1 MSSEPVSLLTDSK
14 AGLPFQ
20 CPTFPGLPLTFC
32 ISCLH
37 NPSQHS
43 IKKKKKRS
51 ASSLGYQRPLS
62 LVGTLPSAAGAAA
75 QSGPSSDVPWYVC
88 LAWVPELPRS
98 WPYKQNVP
106 KNKLSTFK
114 SILPYL
120 NCDWTLPQIQSVV
133 VMKTEHLHFIASF
146 SNTSPLNIHTG
157 TQLCLSWTRTLP
169 KISFRALSNMWS
181 QSQSSF

>member
-1 MSSEPVSLLTDSK
+1 MSSEQVSLLTDSK

-20 CPTFPGLPLTFC
+20 RPTFPGLPLTFC
-32 ISCLH
+32 SSCLH

-43 IKKKKKRS
+43 IKKKKRS

-62 LVGTLPSAAGAAA
+62 LVGTLPSTAGAAT
-75 QSGPSSDVPWYVC
+75 QLGLSSDVPWYVC
-88 LAWVPELPRS
+88 LAC

-106 KNKLSTFK
+106 KNKWSTFK

-133 VMKTEHLHFIASF
+133 VMKTEHLHFIAFF
-146 SNTSPLNIHTG
+146 SNASPRNIHTG
-157 TQLCLSWTRTLP
+157 TQLRLSWTCTLP
-169 KISFRALSNMWS
+169 KISFRALN
-181 QSQSSF
+181 

>member
-1 MSSEPVSLLTDSK
+1 MSSEPVSVLTDSK
-14 AGLPFQ
+14 ARLPSQ

-32 ISCLH
+32 ILWLH

-43 IKKKKKRS
+43 IKKKRF

-62 LVGTLPSAAGAAA
+62 LVGTLPSAAGAIA
-75 QSGPSSDVPWYVC
+75 QFGPSLDVPWYMC
-88 LAWVPELPRS
+88 LVWVPELPRS
-98 WPYKQNVP
+98 WLYKQNVP

-120 NCDWTLPQIQSVV
+120 NCNWTLLQIQSVV
-133 VMKTEHLHFIASF
+133 VKKTENLHFIASF
-146 SNTSPLNIHTG
+146 SNASPLNIHTG
-157 TQLCLSWTRTLP
+157 TRLCLSWTRVLP
-169 KISFRALSNMWS
+169 KISFRALSDSWS